1 MLDAFRETIGVRVP
15 ESATELG
22 LRLAH
27 TAMAEAA
34 TVWAKELIDATRD
47 PAYPAQSFPPLD
59 KPAIAVADDADAHIP
74 VARPAVYSSEDED
87 VADEAPLHH
96 SDDD

>member
-1 MLDAFRETIGVRVP
+1 MLAAFRDITGVRDLDS
-15 ESATELG
+15 ESELG

-34 TVWAKELIDATRD
+34 TVWARELIDGTRD
-47 PAYPAQSFPPLD
+47 PACPAQYFPPLD
-59 KPAIAVADDADAHIP
+59 KPAIAAADDADAHIP
-74 VARPAVYSSEDED
+74 VARPAAYLSEDED
-87 VADEAPLHH
+87 GGEVAPLHL